1 MMKKGKISSFLFYL
15 KKKKKFIIL
24 LLIIIA
30 VFSYFKLN
38 KEKED
43 NRSVYTLGAV
53 SRSAVFSSVAGS
65 GQISSLNQA
74 DIKPQSSSSIKS
86 IEVSVGQEVKKGD
99 ILVILDSRDL
109 LRKVNDTYNSYLIAK
124 NNLDLKLAGPSDEDI
139 LLAKSSYESA
149 KNSYNNSLVSL
160 ETTKRNIEDN
170 LRKAE
175 QDLASAERS
184 YQIALL
190 QADSSTESTNQ
201 EVVSTYNSAK
211 SSLDSAYLS
220 LRSTI
225 ISADSIL
232 GLKFYNSND
241 ISHYENI
248 LGARDSSSRILAY
261 NNFYRSK
268 EKLEEFEKKY
278 KFKSSFDYQE
288 IEDLLELM
296 EEALSIS
303 KDMMSAI
310 YNMLINTITSSD
322 FSQSQLDSLKNSAS
336 SGESSMLSTFNNI
349 RSAILNIE
357 KLKLNLG
364 TSDLSTVNSLE
375 NSKNSLENSRINL
388 EKLKFENEKSLA
400 SAEYDVES
408 KKMAYELAQIQ
419 YESKVSLPK
428 EIDILS
434 YRVQF
439 SQAEANY
446 VEAKENLEAAII
458 KSPINGQV
466 AKINNKVGDDVSA
479 STVILNIISHDKL
492 AEITFNEVDIAKIKV
507 GQKANLSFN
516 AISDLYLTGE
526 VVEVDSLGTTNQGVI
541 SYGVKISLDIN
552 DERIKPQMSVSADI
566 IIGEAIN
573 VLSVTNSLIKKETS
587 GLSYIEYFESNPNN
601 LQEII
606 TDELPDRKYVEVG
619 FVGDSSSEI
628 KSGLEEGELIV
639 TRTTSLSTSNSINTS
654 NNNQNSIFNLGGS
667 SMPAG
672 SMRMMR

>member
-1 MMKKGKISSFLFYL
+1 MKKGKISSFLFYL